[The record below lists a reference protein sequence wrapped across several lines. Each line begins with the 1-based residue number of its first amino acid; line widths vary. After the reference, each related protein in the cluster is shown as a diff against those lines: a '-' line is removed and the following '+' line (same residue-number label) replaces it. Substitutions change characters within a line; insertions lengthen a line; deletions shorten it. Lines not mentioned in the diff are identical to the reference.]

1 MTIEF
6 LQSASKI
13 CFGIAIASAILAAAL
28 FFLLDIWE
36 NFLIET
42 DRAQRKTI
50 DEMHE
55 RNRATGK
62 LRADDEKRGNTGKVS
77 TKSVTGA
84 GKTLKSTDPA
94 KKDGIPPLGADKGPQ
109 SDEVLLQSS
118 APAAKY
124 TESSRSAMSGSQ
136 ETRALADVIN
146 KPVSGFRI
154 VQKTIITHTQE
165 SIPL

>member
-6 LQSASKI
+6 LQSASSI
-13 CFGIAIASAILAAAL
+13 CFAIAIGFAILAAAL

-62 LRADDEKRGNTGKVS
+62 LRADDEKRGNTEKAS
-77 TKSVTGA
+77 TNPITGA
-84 GKTLKSTDPA
+84 GKTLKSKKQEGSAGGPSLAGGSNAKNEPA
-94 KKDGIPPLGADKGPQ
+94 LSQKSIPEERHAEKSVSPADGF
-109 SDEVLLQSS
+109 S
-118 APAAKY
+118 
-124 TESSRSAMSGSQ
+124 
-136 ETRALADVIN
+136 ETTSLADAVR
-146 KPVSGFRI
+146 KPGSGFRI
-154 VQKTIITHTQE
+154 TQRTIITHTQE

>member
-62 LRADDEKRGNTGKVS
+62 LRADDAKKVNTGEVN
-77 TKSVTGA
+77 TNPVTGA
-84 GKTLKSTDPA
+84 GKTLKSADSP
-94 KKDGIPPLGADKGPQ
+94 KKDRIPPLGADKGPQ
-109 SDEVLLQSS
+109 RDDVLLQSS
-118 APAAKY
+118 IP
-124 TESSRSAMSGSQ
+124 SSRFPEGSRSSKSGSQ

>member
-62 LRADDEKRGNTGKVS
+62 LRAD
-77 TKSVTGA
+77 A
-84 GKTLKSTDPA
+84 
-94 KKDGIPPLGADKGPQ
+94 
-109 SDEVLLQSS
+109 
-118 APAAKY
+118 
-124 TESSRSAMSGSQ
+124 
-136 ETRALADVIN
+136 RAQPGDRKIAC
-146 KPVSGFRI
+146 R
-154 VQKTIITHTQE
+154 
-165 SIPL
+165 

>member
-6 LQSASKI
+6 LQSASKV
-13 CFGIAIASAILAAAL
+13 CFGIAIASAVFAAAL

-62 LRADDEKRGNTGKVS
+62 LRADDAKKGNTGKVS
-77 TKSVTGA
+77 TKSVTGN
-84 GKTLKSTDPA
+84 GKTLKS
-94 KKDGIPPLGADKGPQ
+94 ADRGKQ
-109 SDEVLLQSS
+109 LSDEVLLIDERQNGQIEKSGLELK
-118 APAAKY
+118 ANTAAGRGE
-124 TESSRSAMSGSQ
+124 TISLANQNLSQ
-136 ETRALADVIN
+136 GGYQNGGNVTF
-146 KPVSGFRI
+146 KI
-154 VQKTIITHTQE
+154 VQRTIVTHTDE
-165 SIPL
+165 MIPI

>member
-62 LRADDEKRGNTGKVS
+62 LRADDDKKGNTGKVS

-84 GKTLKSTDPA
+84 GKTLK
-94 KKDGIPPLGADKGPQ
+94 
-109 SDEVLLQSS
+109 
-118 APAAKY
+118 
-124 TESSRSAMSGSQ
+124 
-136 ETRALADVIN
+136 
-146 KPVSGFRI
+146 
-154 VQKTIITHTQE
+154 
-165 SIPL
+165 